1 MALRRQSKWHLIWF
15 LPYALLVALAAA
27 IRRQVDVIYFSDG
40 VVCSLAPLVRPFTRA
55 RFAVTIYGL
64 EMTYGNPLVR
74 GLMQWGARC
83 CERVATISE
92 LTLDLTAR
100 AGVSPEKL
108 ALIYVGVEPPLLP
121 DDQCRALRE
130 RFEEEHGLC
139 FGRDRILLNC
149 GRQVRRKGLAAF
161 LEQGLPLLD
170 PDIKLIIGGRGPEV
184 GRLEELRDRMGL
196 QDRVLILGP
205 PTDEVVAMLR
215 QSADLFLMPNIH
227 VPGDVE
233 GFGMAPLEAMFAGTP
248 VVAFAVDALVE
259 SAREGGFLVPPDDYR
274 AFVDR
279 IHRFYAGSP
288 ADRQAAGDAAREY
301 VQREYSWTKTA
312 ERYLDLFCGKQ

>member
-92 LTLDLTAR
+92 LTRDLTAR

-139 FGRDRILLNC
+139 FGQDRILFNC
-149 GRQVRRKGLAAF
+149 SRQVRRKGLAAF

-184 GRLEELRDRMGL
+184 GRLEELRESRGL
-196 QDRVLILGP
+196 QDRVLVLGP

-259 SAREGGFLVPPDDYR
+259 SVRQGGYLVPAGDYQS
-274 AFVDR
+274 FVDQV
-279 IHRFYAGSP
+279 HRYYALSP
-288 ADRQAAGDAAREY
+288 AERAAKIAEAREY
-301 VQREYSWTKTA
+301 VRREYSWEKTA
-312 ERYLDLFCGKQ
+312 QHYLDLFAGRA